1 MELTMDKKK
10 LLQEALREI
19 GRKGGKASAKKLT
32 AAERRDRA
40 RRAGLAGGRG
50 RGKKGGTR

>member
-1 MELTMDKKK
+1 MNKKK
-10 LLQEALREI
+10 LLQEVLSEI

-32 AAERRDRA
+32 AAQRTERA

-50 RGKKGGTR
+50 RGKRGGTR